1 MSGSVVQPLEEM
13 GRYATVV
20 IDPPWPV
27 SQSTLRKNGRDAYK
41 PWAYPRMSLE
51 QIRALPVPEILAD
64 DAWVFLR
71 TNNRFLPDALE
82 CVTHWGLRYRSLFV
96 RDKGAGVQ
104 MPGLPCSSAE
114 FAVCASLGKPQFLQT
129 KAFRT
134 CNRWP
139 RQRNSEKPE
148 GFYELLRRVTPVA
161 RIDVFSRRVIA
172 GFDRWG
178 DDAPA

>member
-1 MSGSVVQPLEEM
+1 MDHQ
-13 GRYATVV
+13 
-20 IDPPWPV
+20 
-27 SQSTLRKNGRDAYK
+27 
-41 PWAYPRMSLE
+41 
-51 QIRALPVPEILAD
+51 PVPAG
-64 DAWVFLR
+64 
-71 TNNRFLPDALE
+71 DALE
-82 CVTHWGLRYRSLFV
+82 CVAHWGLRYRSLFV
-96 RDKGAGVQ
+96 WDKGAGVQ

-148 GFYELLRRVTPVA
+148 GFYELLRRVTPA
-161 RIDVFSRRVIA
+161 PRIDVFSRRVIA

-178 DDAPA
+178 DEAPA